1 MALETGMV
9 AWHMQHHARKFE
21 SMTVTAQYTVAMQL
35 ATWDKSEM
43 RDWNVARWLA
53 AFLSLLKQV
62 VWQTYAVHPLS
73 VLKSKP
79 GRTNLKNIALSRTLA
94 RLTGLIIL
102 LECTEA
108 CKSAVQTQHDKLS
121 IVASAQLLKVQRSSI
136 ISRHSAC
143 QP

>member
-1 MALETGMV
+1 
-9 AWHMQHHARKFE
+9 MQHHACKFE

-62 VWQTYAVHPLS
+62 VWQTYVHSLS
-73 VLKSKP
+73 VLNSNP
-79 GRTNLKNIALSRTLA
+79 GRTNLKNIALSRALA

-108 CKSAVQTQHDKLS
+108 CKSAVQTQHDKFKYPL
-121 IVASAQLLKVQRSSI
+121 
-136 ISRHSAC
+136 
-143 QP
+143 